1 MIGWSIK
8 KLLPFLPSCG
18 VTDTIDAVFSILY
31 QLHMNNFSIARW
43 LKNPHLQTLGS
54 VLVPRAM
61 KVIPSKNRLFKLP
74 DSSQLV
80 AECSWQREKTMAATV
95 IILPGLN
102 GSTVSSYV
110 RGTAAKAY
118 GRGLNVVRL
127 NLRNGGGS
135 EKYSKTLMHAGQ
147 SDDIR
152 CVIDELVALDGLTRI
167 GLIGFSFGGNIGLK
181 TVGEWGAQAPKQ
193 LMAVVGISP
202 LIDLAATADSV
213 DNRAPAIYRW
223 QLLRGLKSSLRK
235 RARLFPGHYD
245 IGGLRTV
252 KKFRDYDNFTALY
265 NGFRDAGDYY
275 SKVSARRLLT
285 NIAIPTLLIHA
296 DDDAVIPTDS
306 FAGITNSSISLLTT
320 RGGGHGGFIGQKRN
334 GDPDLHWAE
343 NRAVEYI
350 LRHTS

>member
-1 MIGWSIK
+1 
-8 KLLPFLPSCG
+8 
-18 VTDTIDAVFSILY
+18 
-31 QLHMNNFSIARW
+31 MNNFSIARW

-54 VLVPRAM
+54 VLVPRTM
-61 KVIPSKNRLFKLP
+61 KVVPSRARFFQLP
-74 DSSQLV
+74 DGSQL
-80 AECSWQREKTMAATV
+80 AADCSWQREKTTSVTV

-102 GSTVSSYV
+102 GSTVSSYI

-118 GRGLNVVRL
+118 GKGFNVVRL

-147 SDDIR
+147 SEDIQ
-152 CVIDELVALDGLTRI
+152 CVIDELVALDGLPKI

-181 TVGEWGAQAPKQ
+181 AVGEWGAQAPKQ
-193 LMAVVGISP
+193 LMGVVGISP

-235 RARLFPGHYD
+235 RVRIFPGQYN
-245 IGGLRTV
+245 IRGLGSV
-252 KKFRDYDNFTALY
+252 KKLRDYDNFTASY
-265 NGFRDAGDYY
+265 NGFSDADDYY
-275 SKVSARRLLT
+275 AKVSAQSLLV
-285 NIAIPTLLIHA
+285 NIAVPTLIIHA

-306 FAGITNSSISLLTT
+306 FAGITNDSISLITT

-343 NRAVEYI
+343 NRAVEY
-350 LRHTS
+350 LAKLTQ